1 MVSSSLIT
9 SWRRAATISAGA
21 LVAAVLTTPTASVA
35 HELRAGVS
43 SVRTSEQALQSQKR
57 FGAQWKDI
65 KRGNAYA
72 PTVWMPEAASGKFA
86 GSDVSF
92 GLARLNPLVR
102 RGFGLSSSDVGAVAA
117 PVMSMRVS
125 PTSSVTFIKIVG
137 DSNGA
142 MVAWQLKL

>member
-1 MVSSSLIT
+1 MVFSSPFKLLPRSALTSAVAIVVALSLTPAASFAHESKASVSSAQT
-9 SWRRAATISAGA
+9 SGQS
-21 LVAAVLTTPTASVA
+21 
-35 HELRAGVS
+35 
-43 SVRTSEQALQSQKR
+43 LQSQKR
-57 FGAQWKDI
+57 SDPQWKEI

-72 PTVWMPEAASGKFA
+72 PTVWMPEAASGRFA

-102 RGFGLSSSDVGAVAA
+102 RSVGVDSGGIHAVA
-117 PVMSMRVS
+117 PVMSMQVS

-137 DSNGA
+137 DSSGA